1 MINWGSIP
9 LGRTIPFMFD
19 SYAAA
24 TGASITISGLA
35 VGDIVIYKDA
45 SMTQRTS
52 TAGFTLLDTD
62 GIDID
67 GFTGIHGFSID
78 TNDNTD
84 AGFYAAGSCYTV
96 VVSSITVDAQTV
108 SFVAGT
114 FFLIATPTVL
124 GVPEVDVTHWIGT
137 AAATPT
143 VAGVP
148 EVDVTH
154 WIGTAAATPTVAGVP
169 EVDLTHIAGAVV
181 SATTAQLGVNV
192 VNINN
197 NLASAQKLQQ
207 HYSACASGTSDSGS
221 TTTMVDAARTEADT
235 DYFKDMVILFT
246 SGTLTGQSRRITAFD
261 PATDTVTFAPA
272 TTAAVSTQTYII
284 FQGGTADVA
293 AWLGTAV
300 ATPTVAGVPEVDMTH
315 IDGLATAGNNATL
328 NLKQLNVVN
337 SAGTAIVAQGSGTG
351 HGILAEAL
359 GSGDGINTAS
369 GSGNQISGNITG
381 NLDGNVTGSVAT
393 VTTVNGLAAN
403 VITAASMAADA
414 SAEIADAVWD
424 EDATAHQT
432 QGTFGQAIGDPA
444 ADTNTIYKAVVTD
457 ATGATVGVDVA
468 ALPTAA
474 ANATALLDSADAI
487 ETGLTP
493 RGALRLTASATAG
506 KMSGAGTG
514 TEVFRNAVQDSKNRI
529 TATVDASGNR
539 TAITT
544 DAT

>member
-1 MINWGSIP
+1 MRIP
-9 LGRTIPFMFD
+9 SGVVDQYIYFVAVDATDLKTRETGLATFTVYR
-19 SYAAA
+19 SRNGGAAA
-24 TGASITISGLA
+24 AYTTPTINETDVTNMPGVYELLLDEDMTIDAGDDSQEVCLHITHAGMA
-35 VGDIVIYKDA
+35 PV
-45 SMTQRTS
+45 TRTFELYRPKI
-52 TAGFTLLDTD
+52 TAGETVTAANGCADA
-62 GIDID
+62 DIERLQ
-67 GFTGIHGFSID
+67 
-78 TNDNTD
+78 
-84 AGFYAAGSCYTV
+84 GS
-96 VVSSITVDAQTV
+96 A
-108 SFVAGT
+108 
-114 FFLIATPTVL
+114 IATPTTSGVL
-124 GVPEVDVTHWIGT
+124 
-137 AAATPT
+137 
-143 VAGVP
+143 
-148 EVDVTH
+148 
-154 WIGTAAATPTVAGVP
+154 
-169 EVDLTHIAGAVV
+169 EVDLTHIAGAAV

-197 NLASAQKLQQ
+197 NLSSAQKLQQ

-359 GSGDGINTAS
+359 GSGDGISTAS
-369 GSGNQISGNITG
+369 DTGNQISGNITG

-414 SAEIADAVWD
+414 GTEIATAVLTTAMTEAYSTD
-424 EDATAHQT
+424 GGTATLAQALYELLARD
-432 QGTFGQAIGDPA
+432 QESAVSGT
-444 ADTNTIYKAVVTD
+444 TL
-457 ATGATVGVDVA
+457 TVKKRDGTT
-468 ALPTAA
+468 TAM
-474 ANATALLDSADAI
+474 TFTLDSS
-487 ETGLTP
+487 
-493 RGALRLTASATAG
+493 TAPTSITRAT
-506 KMSGAGTG
+506 
-514 TEVFRNAVQDSKNRI
+514 
-529 TATVDASGNR
+529 
-539 TAITT
+539 
-544 DAT
+544 